1 MTLRVHLSHRVLL
14 AGVLLL
20 LACRA
25 PERDDHI
32 ADEIPAEEA
41 QPMSEDPGQGVVVD
55 DPDYRARLKATGT
68 YQDCMKKREG
78 LEKPQADL
86 IAKACGNMPDA
97 PKSK

>member
-1 MTLRVHLSHRVLL
+1 VRRSYHPVLL

-32 ADEIPAEEA
+32 ADEVPSEEIQPATTPEN
-41 QPMSEDPGQGVVVD
+41 GQTEPID
-55 DPDYRARLKATGT
+55 DPDYRARVAATGT

-86 IAKACGNMPDA
+86 IARACANMPDA
-97 PKSK
+97 SRTK

>member
-1 MTLRVHLSHRVLL
+1 VLRLHHSLLL

-32 ADEIPAEEA
+32 ADEVPAEETPPA
-41 QPMSEDPGQGVVVD
+41 ADESHQAPPVD
-55 DPDYRARLKATGT
+55 DSDYRARVAATGT
-68 YQDCMKKREG
+68 YEDCMKKREG

-86 IAKACGNMPDA
+86 IARACANMPDA
-97 PKSK
+97 SRTK

>member
-1 MTLRVHLSHRVLL
+1 VRHSHQRILL

-25 PERDDHI
+25 PERDDRI
-32 ADEIPAEEA
+32 ADEALAEES
-41 QPMSEDPGQGVVVD
+41 QPPTREEQGESIVVD

-86 IAKACGNMPDA
+86 VAKACGNMPDA
-97 PKSK
+97 PQSK